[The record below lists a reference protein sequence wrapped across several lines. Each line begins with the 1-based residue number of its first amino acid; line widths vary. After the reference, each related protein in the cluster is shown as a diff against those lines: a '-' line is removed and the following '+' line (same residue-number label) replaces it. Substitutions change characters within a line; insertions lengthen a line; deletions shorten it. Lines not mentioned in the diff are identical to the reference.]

1 MRIKKPIMKRIITL
15 FILALVFTVP
25 VLSQPQFYNGTTGSS
40 SNSFPLNSTSSNHV
54 EWLYGPNLFGSGGT
68 GIGTPAY
75 AGNIV
80 KVYFRIGGTA
90 NGTNS
95 YSNFQIS
102 MAQNV
107 GTQNSWTNGTFS
119 TTLTTVF
126 FQTSFQLTGA
136 ATNTWYGITLQTPF
150 QYDPSLSLIFDMKV
164 TAGTGNTMA
173 QVNNTGL
180 NQRKYGAVTNPTG
193 TAGTGLVD
201 FGFDLV
207 PISTAPND
215 AGVSA
220 IDSPAGGCEGDYNV
234 VVNVKNFG
242 INQVDTVTVNWMFNG
257 VTQTPTTIYQLLDT
271 FQGIGSMSTKVNLGV
286 VTLTGGSSDTIIAW
300 TTDPNNV
307 TDTVNDNDTAIK
319 VMNPLSLLTT
329 FPHYQDF
336 ESGPGE
342 WYTSGSLSSWVLGKP
357 NKTVIKGA
365 ASDSNAWVTGGLG
378 TLTHNTSENS
388 QVNSPCFDLSDFKG
402 TPWVAIDVWWN
413 AEFSF
418 DGAVLQSS
426 LDGGKTWQKVGKHL
440 DPNNWYNDN
449 TIVGNPG
456 GQQEGWS
463 GRNSTNNG
471 STKYLRAKHVLDPS
485 LLIKGV
491 RFRVA
496 FGADASVNDEGFA
509 FDNFILVDMQKP
521 DMGQD
526 TVSLCGNPSLTLDPN
541 IVSNGEFKWFDG
553 DSISTTKVVNAPGIY
568 WVQYTDSMIN
578 ETKRDTIEVVQSVAP
593 QIAFAS
599 TVDTISIDDQI
610 TLDPNLPYDLDF
622 TWMPGGYNFPF
633 LLVKASDFGLG
644 SHLFNLH
651 VMDSVLCE
659 DSENVT
665 VVILDYTGIDN
676 RDDGMVEVYP
686 NPVSS
691 TLVLDLRNAGAGS
704 HAVSVSDLQGRI
716 LYNNAWELNS
726 GGRIVLDFS
735 GFAPGNYL
743 VRISS
748 AEGVI
753 TKQVVKN

>member
-1 MRIKKPIMKRIITL
+1 MKKIYTAIALITALNASSQPITL
-15 FILALVFTVP
+15 ATSPPLTGGTSTSTNSGITMNLHAYNDVNILAFRAQV
-25 VLSQPQFYNGTTGSS
+25 GTSGTGYEIWYKTDSISGPPNITTANNWVMHETGSTSVGNPQTINLANPLPIPGGSTYGVCFRLLGS
-40 SNSFPLNSTSSNHV
+40 SVYYTSS
-54 EWLYGPNLFGSGGT
+54 PSPSSFKDANLRIEVGNLAG
-68 GIGTPAY
+68 Y
-75 AGNIV
+75 AG
-80 KVYFRIGGTA
+80 
-90 NGTNS
+90 
-95 YSNFQIS
+95 
-102 MAQNV
+102 
-107 GTQNSWTNGTFS
+107 
-119 TTLTTVF
+119 TLPTPTLHPRGF
-126 FQTSFQLTGA
+126 TGA
-136 ATNTWYGITLQTPF
+136 IIYELSAT
-150 QYDPSLSLIFDMKV
+150 S
-164 TAGTGNTMA
+164 
-173 QVNNTGL
+173 
-180 NQRKYGAVTNPTG
+180 
-193 TAGTGLVD
+193 
-201 FGFDLV
+201 
-207 PISTAPND
+207 PND
-215 AGVSA
+215 IGIAS

-234 VVNVKNFG
+234 VVTVKNFG
-242 INQVDTVTVNWMFNG
+242 INQVDTATVNWMHNG
-257 VTQTPTTIYQLLDT
+257 SLQTPVTIYNVLDT
-271 FQGIGSMSTKVNLGV
+271 NGGLGSTTAQ
-286 VTLTGGSSDTIIAW
+286 VTLGNITLVGGFADTIIAW

-686 NPVSS
+686 NPVNS

-704 HAVSVSDLQGRI
+704 HAVSISDLQGRI

-735 GFAPGNYL
+735 GFAPGNYII
-743 VRISS
+743 RITSS
-748 AEGVI
+748 DGVI
-753 TKQVVKN
+753 TRQVVKN